1 MRTWA
6 IGVLLMTLTWA
17 TFAQEPAA
25 GDGVAVE
32 TSAASDSLRMRY
44 AARFNPR
51 KALLYSAI
59 FPGMGQAYNRKYWKT
74 PLVWGGFGVTVGVT
88 MFYDEQYQRFRK
100 DLFGALAD
108 GRSTG
113 SATGL
118 TVTQLRTLVERAR
131 RERDFFI
138 ILSGFWYIL
147 QMVDAH
153 VDAHLKEFDL
163 NPQLKIGFEP
173 RMESNPWAGRSAG
186 VALVLRF

>member
-6 IGVLLMTLTWA
+6 ISIGCMAMAVCA
-17 TFAQEPAA
+17 CAQE
-25 GDGVAVE
+25 VAKPDSVVVE
-32 TSAASDSLRMRY
+32 TAPASDSLRARY
-44 AARFNPR
+44 AARFSPR

-74 PLVWGGFGVTVGVT
+74 PLVWGGFGLTVGIA
-88 MFYDEQYQRFRK
+88 MFYDEQYQRYRK

-113 SATGL
+113 TSTGF
-118 TVTQLRTLVERAR
+118 TVTQLRRNIERAR

-138 ILSGFWYIL
+138 IISGFWYIL

-163 NPQLKIGFEP
+163 NPQLKLGFEP
-173 RMESNPWAGRSAG
+173 RMESSPWVGRSAG

>member
-1 MRTWA
+1 MRSWA
-6 IGVLLMTLTWA
+6 IGIFCVAMALGA
-17 TFAQEPAA
+17 SAQEPSTP
-25 GDGVAVE
+25 DSVRVE
-32 TSAASDSLRMRY
+32 TSSATDSLRTRY

-59 FPGMGQAYNRKYWKT
+59 FPGMGQVYNRKYWKT
-74 PLVWGGFGVTVGVT
+74 PLVWGGFGVTVGIT
-88 MFYDEQYQRFRK
+88 MFYDEQYQRYRK
-100 DLFGALAD
+100 DLFGALAE
-108 GRSTG
+108 GSTTG
-113 SATGL
+113 ASTGL
-118 TVTQLRTLVERAR
+118 TVTQLRTIIERAR